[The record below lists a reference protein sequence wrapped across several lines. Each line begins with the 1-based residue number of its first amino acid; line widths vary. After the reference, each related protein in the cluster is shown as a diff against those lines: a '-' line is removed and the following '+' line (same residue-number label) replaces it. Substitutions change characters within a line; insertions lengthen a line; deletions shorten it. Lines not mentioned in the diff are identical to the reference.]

1 MPLCTRIHHDGRA
14 QLIFG
19 LLVGILFGF
28 FLQKGGVTSYDVII
42 GQLLLENFTV
52 VKVMLSAVIVA
63 MIGVHLLVR
72 YGYAELH
79 VYPGS
84 WGSNLIGGI
93 IFGIGFALLGL
104 CPGTVI
110 GAAGTGALDALIG
123 GILGLL
129 VGSGLF
135 ANLYPRIKP
144 ILCQG
149 PFSAQTLPELLHL
162 NRWVVIVIVEACMVG
177 ILLLLAGIG
186 L

>member
-1 MPLCTRIHHDGRA
+1 MPMCTRLHHHRQA
-14 QLIFG
+14 QVGFG

-28 FLQKGGVTSYDVII
+28 FLQKGGVTSYDVIV
-42 GQLLLENFTV
+42 GQLLLQNFTV
-52 VKVMLSAVIVA
+52 VKVILSAVMVA

-72 YGYAELH
+72 FGYAELH
-79 VYPGS
+79 VLPGS
-84 WGSNLIGGI
+84 WGSNLVGGL

-104 CPGTVI
+104 CPGTVA

-135 ANLYPRIKP
+135 ITLYPKILP
-144 ILCQG
+144 ILCRG
-149 PFSAQTLPELLHL
+149 PFSAQTLPDLLHV
-162 NRWVVIVIVEACMVG
+162 NRWAMIVIAEACMIGV
-177 ILLLLAGIG
+177 LVLFAAIG

>member
-1 MPLCTRIHHDGRA
+1 MPLLNRLHQNGQV
-14 QLIFG
+14 QLVLG
-19 LLVGILFGF
+19 LGIGILFGF
-28 FLQKGGVTSYDVII
+28 LLQKGGVTSYDVIV

-52 VKVMLSAVIVA
+52 VKVMLFAVIVA

-72 YGYAELH
+72 FGYAELH

-84 WGSNLIGGI
+84 LGSNLIGGL
-93 IFGIGFALLGL
+93 IFGVGFALLGL
-104 CPGTVI
+104 CPGTVA

-135 ANLYPRIKP
+135 ADLYPKIKAT
-144 ILCQG
+144 LCRA
-149 PFSAQTLPELLHL
+149 PLPAETLPELLHL
-162 NRWVVIVIVEACMVG
+162 NRWVVIVIAEVIMVG
-177 ILLLLAGIG
+177 ILLVLASIG

>member
-1 MPLCTRIHHDGRA
+1 MPLCTRIHQGG
-14 QLIFG
+14 QIQIVFG
-19 LLVGILFGF
+19 LLVGMLFGF
-28 FLQKGGVTSYDVII
+28 FLQKAGVTSYDVII

-72 YGYAELH
+72 FGYAQLH
-79 VYPGS
+79 VWTGS
-84 WGSNLIGGI
+84 WGSNLVGGL
-93 IFGIGFALLGL
+93 IFGVGFALLGL
-104 CPGTVI
+104 CPGTAA

-123 GILGLL
+123 GVFGLL

-135 ANLYPRIKP
+135 AHLYPRIKP

-149 PFSAQTLPELLHL
+149 MFPVQTLPELLHL
-162 NRWVVIVIVEACMVG
+162 NRWIVIILVEACMIC
-177 ILLLLAGIG
+177 ILLALACIG